1 MITMG
6 LMKRNI
12 GVGTV
17 NITAKHRENV
27 LKILENARLTYGP
40 FTKKFEQLFSKAHE
54 CSHAVMC
61 SSGTSALRMGIHAF
75 KELHDWNSG
84 DEVLVPAVT
93 FVASSNVVMQ
103 NGLKPVFVDVHPKY
117 YNIDPV
123 RIEEKITSRTK
134 AIMPVHLF
142 GMPCDMDKIMAIAQK
157 YGLKVIEDS
166 CETMLAKYKGK
177 SVGSFGD
184 ISCFSTYAAHL
195 IVTGVGGIACTNN
208 EQYAVK
214 MRSLMNHGRNPIY
227 LNIDDDNYKSE
238 PELREIVLKRF
249 TFESIGYSDRVT
261 ELEAGLGLAELE
273 LLPQNISIR
282 QSNAGYLKSKLAR
295 FENFLQL
302 PEIHQDCTHSFM
314 MFPIVVKGGIER
326 NELVFF
332 LENHGIET
340 RGMLPLLNQPAYR
353 KLFGDIEREYPV
365 AKMINECGFYIGCHQ
380 NLTKADLDYVVGI
393 FEQYFSQN

>member
-1 MITMG
+1 MEIT
-6 LMKRNI
+6 KRNI

-17 NITAKHRENV
+17 NITEKHKANVMNV
-27 LKILENARLTYGP
+27 LESARLSYGP
-40 FTKKFEQLFSKAHE
+40 VTRRFEELFSRAHD
-54 CSHAVMC
+54 CQHAVMC
-61 SSGTSALRMGIHAF
+61 SSGTSALRMALHAL
-75 KELHDWNSG
+75 KELHGWNDG

-93 FVASSNVVMQ
+93 FVASSNVVLQ

-117 YNIDPV
+117 YNIDPSK
-123 RIEEKITSRTK
+123 IEEKITSRTK

-142 GMPCDMDKIMAIAQK
+142 GMPCEMDTIIAIAQK
-157 YGLKVIEDS
+157 WGLKVVEDS

-208 EQYAVK
+208 NEYAIK
-214 MRSLMNHGRNPIY
+214 IRSLMNHGRNPIY
-227 LNIDDDNYKSE
+227 LNIDDDNDK
-238 PELREIVLKRF
+238 PDQELREIVLKRF

-273 LLPQNISIR
+273 LLPHNISVR
-282 QSNAGYLKSKLAR
+282 QSNAGYLKSQLTK

-302 PEIHQDCTHSFM
+302 PEIHPDCTHSFM
-314 MFPIVVKGGIER
+314 MFPIVVKGGINR
-326 NELVFF
+326 DELGFF
-332 LENHGIET
+332 LEKQGIET
-340 RGMLPLLNQPAYR
+340 RGMLPLLNQPAYK
-353 KLFGDIEREYPV
+353 KLFGDIECEYPV

-380 NLTKADLDYVVGI
+380 NLTKDDIDYVVGI
-393 FEQYFSQN
+393 FEQYFSPE